1 MRKNKERMKI
11 MSHVGA
17 QFGLVTGI
25 GNETLERLVS
35 ESARRQ
41 LDRRMAAIQL
51 LFRQEADWPLD
62 KLGCHQRAWIR
73 SHLQDEHVDRTL
85 ELATRA
91 REDFSVLVTIGIGGS
106 DLSAR
111 VFHDILN
118 HPFHNLLSLDERGNA
133 PEVYFTGDTFDAFRL
148 NGLLGMLAA
157 RGLLGKTLFNVIS
170 KSGRTGET
178 IATLAII
185 RDRLQSGC
193 NAKSPES
200 WRRQV
205 VATTGLNPDSVL
217 YRMHQEHMFY
227 GETLLPVPEG
237 VGGRFS
243 AFSPVGLFFLAMTA
257 GKGESPRSR
266 VQKALSGVDKADALF
281 QTPTTEIENVPYRLA
296 RWLHL
301 AEMWAGK
308 NNLVFYNYADN
319 RYLGDWFVQL
329 YDESLQERGQ
339 GLNVITALGPTSN
352 HSILNGILNGPRD
365 KVVLFIG
372 WRELGEDLAIPSRT
386 GIGGDLESFE
396 GLSMNQVQA
405 ASYHATIEDFSE
417 SGIPTATLSVPKRDV
432 HNLCKL
438 MRVLMDCVAVKGRLQ
453 AFHVNDAD
461 MVDFK
466 SELTYRQDGVEGY
479 KERTRRIA
487 ASIKRDTDCSS

>member
-1 MRKNKERMKI
+1 MKNMNHIE
-11 MSHVGA
+11 SHLE
-17 QFGLVTGI
+17 LVTGI
-25 GNETLERLVS
+25 GEGILERLVG
-35 ESARRQ
+35 ESARQQ
-41 LDRRMAAIQL
+41 LDHRMTAIQS
-51 LFRQEADWPLD
+51 LFWKEADWSLD
-62 KLGCHQRAWIR
+62 KLERHQRAWAR
-73 SHLQDEHVDRTL
+73 SHLEDEHVEQTL
-85 ELATRA
+85 ELANRA

-111 VFHDILN
+111 VFHDVLN
-118 HPFHNLLSLDERGNA
+118 HPYHNLLSLDERGNA

-148 NGLLGMLAA
+148 NGLLEMLAA
-157 RGLLGKTLFNVIS
+157 RGLLSKTLFNVIS

-178 IATLAII
+178 IATLMII
-185 RDRLQSGC
+185 RDRLQSYC
-193 NAKSPES
+193 NATKPES

-205 VATTGLNPDSVL
+205 VATTGLNPESTL
-217 YRMHQEHMFY
+217 YRLHQEHKFY
-227 GETLLPVPEG
+227 GETLLPIPGG

-257 GKGESPRSR
+257 PRGESPKSR
-266 VQKALSGVDKADALF
+266 VREALSGVSMADALF
-281 QTPTTEIENVPYRLA
+281 QMPYAEVKNVSYRFA

-308 NNLVFYNYADN
+308 NNLVYYNYADN
-319 RYLGDWFVQL
+319 RCLEDWFVQL
-329 YDESLQERGQ
+329 YDESVQERGQ
-339 GLNVITALGPTSN
+339 GLNVIAARGPTSN

-372 WRELGEDLAIPSRT
+372 WRELGEDLTIPART

-405 ASYHATIEDFSE
+405 ASYRGTVEDFSE
-417 SGIPTATLSVPKRDV
+417 AGIPTATLSVPKRDV

-453 AFHVNDAD
+453 ALHVNDAAV
-461 MVDFK
+461 VDFTR
-466 SELTYRQDGVEGY
+466 ELTYCQDGVEGY

-487 ASIKRDTDCSS
+487 ASIKHSHDFSS

>member
-1 MRKNKERMKI
+1 MRTLGYPE
-11 MSHVGA
+11 SQFELATEVGEGA
-17 QFGLVTGI
+17 
-25 GNETLERLVS
+25 LERLFS
-35 ESARRQ
+35 ESEHRQ
-41 LDRRMAAIQL
+41 LDRRIAEIQL
-51 LFRQEADWPLD
+51 SFQQESDWSL
-62 KLGCHQRAWIR
+62 KELEQCQRAWVR
-73 SHLQDEHVDRTL
+73 SHLEKEHVEQTL
-85 ELATRA
+85 ELAIRA
-91 REDFSVLVTIGIGGS
+91 RDDFSVLVTIGIGGS

-111 VFHDILN
+111 VYHDVLN
-118 HPFHNLLSLDERGNA
+118 HPYHNHLSRDQRGDA
-133 PEVYFTGDTFDAFRL
+133 PEVYFTGDTFDASRL
-148 NGLLGMLAA
+148 KGLLETLAA
-157 RGLLGKTLFNVIS
+157 RKLVGETLFNVIS

-178 IATLAII
+178 IATLMIV
-185 RDRLQSGC
+185 RDWIQRNS
-193 NAKSPES
+193 NAECPES

-205 VATTGLNPDSVL
+205 VATTGLNSNSAL
-217 YRMHQEHMFY
+217 YQMHHEHKFY
-227 GETLLPVPEG
+227 GGTLLPVPEG

-266 VQKALSGVDKADALF
+266 VRNALDGVGEADALF
-281 QTPTTEIENVPYRLA
+281 QSPFTELENMSYCLA

-308 NNLVFYNYADN
+308 NNLVFYNFADN

-339 GLNVITALGPTSN
+339 GLNVIAALGPTSN
-352 HSILNGILNGPRD
+352 HSVLNGILNGPKD

-372 WRELGEDLAIPSRT
+372 WRELGDDLEIPART

-396 GLSMNQVQA
+396 GLSMNQVQT
-405 ASYHATIEDFSE
+405 ASYCGTVEEFGE

-453 AFHVNDAD
+453 ALHVNDTD
-461 MVDFK
+461 TVDFTK
-466 SELTYRQDGVEGY
+466 ELTYCQDGVEGY
-479 KERTRRIA
+479 KERTRKIA
-487 ASIKRDTDCSS
+487 AAMKLDADCTS

>member
-1 MRKNKERMKI
+1 MKA
-11 MSHVGA
+11 MSYIESSFELVAGVGE
-17 QFGLVTGI
+17 
-25 GNETLERLVS
+25 ETLEQLVS
-35 ESARRQ
+35 ESDRLQ
-41 LDRRMAAIQL
+41 LDRRMAEIQL

-62 KLGCHQRAWIR
+62 KLACYQRAWVR
-73 SHLQDEHVDRTL
+73 SHLEDEHVEQTL
-85 ELATRA
+85 ELANRA
-91 REDFSVLVTIGIGGS
+91 REEFSVFVTIGIGGS

-111 VFHDILN
+111 VFHNVLN
-118 HPFHNLLSLDERGNA
+118 HPYHNLLSLDERGNA

-148 NGLLGMLAA
+148 KGLLEMLAA
-157 RGLLGKTLFNVIS
+157 RGLLGRTLFNVIS

-178 IATLAII
+178 IATLMII
-185 RDRLQSGC
+185 RDRLQSCC

-205 VATTGLNPDSVL
+205 VATTGLNPESTL

-266 VQKALSGVDKADALF
+266 VQKALSGIGKADTLF
-281 QTPTTEIENVPYRLA
+281 QSSCTEVENVSYRLA

-329 YDESLQERGQ
+329 YHESLQERGR

-352 HSILNGILNGPRD
+352 HSILNGILNGPMD
-365 KVVLFIG
+365 KAVLFIG
-372 WRELGEDLAIPSRT
+372 WHELGDDLTIPART
-386 GIGGDLESFE
+386 RIGGDLESFE
-396 GLSMNQVQA
+396 GLSMNQVQT
-405 ASYHATIEDFSE
+405 ASYRGTIEDFSE
-417 SGIPTATLSVPKRDV
+417 SGIPTAVLSVPKRDV

-438 MRVLMDCVAVKGRLQ
+438 MRVLMDCIAVKGRLQ
-453 AFHVNDAD
+453 ALHVNDAE
-461 MVDFK
+461 MVDFTR
-466 SELTYRQDGVEGY
+466 ELTYRQDGVEGY

-487 ASIKRDTDCSS
+487 ATMKHGANCTS

>member
-1 MRKNKERMKI
+1 MRQNEERMKT
-11 MSHVGA
+11 MGCTEP
-17 QFGLVTGI
+17 QFELVTEVGE
-25 GNETLERLVS
+25 ETLERLVS
-35 ESARRQ
+35 ESDRLQ

-51 LFRQEADWPLD
+51 LFRQEADLPLD
-62 KLGCHQRAWIR
+62 KLECHQRAWVR
-73 SHLQDEHVDRTL
+73 SHLEDEHVKQTL
-85 ELATRA
+85 ELANRA

-106 DLSAR
+106 GLSAR
-111 VFHDILN
+111 VFHDVLN
-118 HPFHNLLSLDERGNA
+118 HPYHNLLSRDERGNA

-148 NGLLGMLAA
+148 NCLLEMLAA
-157 RGLLGKTLFNVIS
+157 RELLGKTLFNVIS

-178 IATLAII
+178 IATLMIV
-185 RDRLQSGC
+185 RDRLQNCC
-193 NAKSPES
+193 NAKSRES

-205 VATTGLNPDSVL
+205 VATTGLSPESTL
-217 YRMHQEHMFY
+217 YRMHRERMFY

-266 VQKALSGVDKADALF
+266 VQKALDGVGEADALF
-281 QTPTTEIENVPYRLA
+281 RSPHTELENVSYRLA
-296 RWLHL
+296 QWLHL

-329 YDESLQERGQ
+329 YDESLQERGR
-339 GLNVITALGPTSN
+339 GLNVITALGSTSN

-372 WRELGEDLAIPSRT
+372 WRELGHDLAIPART
-386 GIGGDLESFE
+386 GIGGDLGAFE

-405 ASYHATIEDFSE
+405 ASYHGTIKDFSE
-417 SGIPTATLSVPKRDV
+417 SGIPSATLSVPKRDV

-438 MRVLMDCVAVKGRLQ
+438 MRLLMDCVAVKGRLQ
-453 AFHVNDAD
+453 TLHMNDD
-461 MVDFK
+461 DTVDFTK
-466 SELTYRQDGVEGY
+466 ELTYFQDGVEGY

-487 ASIKRDTDCSS
+487 AAMKHNADCTS

>member
-1 MRKNKERMKI
+1 
-11 MSHVGA
+11 MSHIES
-17 QFGLVTGI
+17 QFELVTGN
-25 GNETLERLVS
+25 GRGALDRLVS
-35 ESARRQ
+35 ESDRRQ
-41 LDRRMAAIQL
+41 LDRRIAAIQSS
-51 LFRQEADWPLD
+51 FQQEADWSLD
-62 KLGCHQRAWIR
+62 KLESYQRAWVR
-73 SHLQDEHVDRTL
+73 SHLEDEHVDRTL
-85 ELATRA
+85 ELVNCA
-91 REDFSVLVTIGIGGS
+91 RGDFSVLVTIGIGGS

-111 VFHDILN
+111 VFHDVLN
-118 HPFHNLLSLDERGNA
+118 HPYHNLLSLDERGNA

-148 NGLLGMLAA
+148 NGLLEMLAA
-157 RGLLGKTLFNVIS
+157 RELLGRTLFNVIS

-178 IATLAII
+178 IATLMII
-185 RDRLQSGC
+185 RDRLQSYC
-193 NAKSPES
+193 NAKNPES

-205 VATTGLNPDSVL
+205 IATTGLNPESTL

-227 GETLLPVPEG
+227 GDTLLPVPDG

-266 VQKALSGVDKADALF
+266 VQKALSGVGKADALF
-281 QTPTTEIENVPYRLA
+281 QCPHTEINNVPYHLA
-296 RWLHL
+296 QWLHL
-301 AEMWAGK
+301 AEMWTGK

-339 GLNVITALGPTSN
+339 GLNVISALGPTSN

-372 WRELGEDLAIPSRT
+372 WRELGEDLAIPVRT
-386 GIGGDLESFE
+386 GVGGDLETFE

-405 ASYHATIEDFSE
+405 ASYRGTLEDFNE
-417 SGIPTATLSVPKRDV
+417 AGIPTATLFVPQRDV
-432 HNLCKL
+432 YNLCKL
-438 MRVLMDCVAVKGRLQ
+438 MRVLMDSVAIKGRLQ
-453 AFHVNDAD
+453 SLHVDDAD
-461 MVDFK
+461 MADFTG
-466 SELTYRQDGVEGY
+466 ELTYRQDGVEGY

-487 ASIKRDTDCSS
+487 ASSKLQK